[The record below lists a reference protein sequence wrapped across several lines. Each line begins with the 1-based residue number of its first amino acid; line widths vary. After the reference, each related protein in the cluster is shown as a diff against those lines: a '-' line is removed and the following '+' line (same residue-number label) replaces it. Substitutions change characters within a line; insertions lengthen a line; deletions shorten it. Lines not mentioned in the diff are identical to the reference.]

1 MDCCRHSFYI
11 CMGNSRI
18 SVGSFVA
25 VSLSLRS
32 ISSDTTE
39 HLPAANTLHLI
50 FMFRLTRIIHSFSI
64 GFVTTSSL
72 NWIPWDIRCISCRD
86 LAPGF
91 PNSDAILKC
100 FQKSKKFL
108 FVEDEEFFSLK
119 NTSIWWKQEWRIP
132 WHIFGIYFENLR
144 NTALVNYDQIRSKY
158 IDHHQIQAFIWLIK
172 ISSIFVRRGVWG
184 NMWTSDSILSSVSDW
199 L

>member
-1 MDCCRHSFYI
+1 MWND
-11 CMGNSRI
+11 
-18 SVGSFVA
+18 
-25 VSLSLRS
+25 
-32 ISSDTTE
+32 
-39 HLPAANTLHLI
+39 PQ
-50 FMFRLTRIIHSFSI
+50 
-64 GFVTTSSL
+64 FVTTSSL
-72 NWIPWDIRCISCRD
+72 NWIPLEYSLCISCRD
-86 LAPGF
+86 LPPGF
-91 PNSDAILKC
+91 PNSDSILKY

-119 NTSIWWKQEWRIP
+119 KTHLYGENKNGGFHGIY
-132 WHIFGIYFENLR
+132 FGIYFEKLR